1 MLLTAKYLLALIE
14 AEEET
19 GCFSLAL
26 LQAGQPSTQRGA
38 PAQPP
43 AQEGTAAPQRAKCPK
58 VLQGKQS
65 AREDQWKEGR
75 RWLPE
80 AGNAKKGRSRPSKIQ
95 QGTRKI
101 VSQGKKKKGR
111 RKVGNVFLSRA
122 LVANVCTYTPFITGG
137 PLSVS
142 KLQARRHVKIP
153 V

>member
-1 MLLTAKYLLALIE
+1 MLLTAKYLLALTE

-19 GCFSLAL
+19 DCFSLAL

-101 VSQGKKKKGR
+101 VSQGKKKRQEEGGKRFPVQSFGSKCMHVHTIHHR
-111 RKVGNVFLSRA
+111 RATQCKQ
-122 LVANVCTYTPFITGG
+122 IT
-137 PLSVS
+137 S
-142 KLQARRHVKIP
+142 
-153 V
+153 